1 MKAKRLNLFGLSV
14 LSLVLLVSFVSAAI
28 TLTLASSP
36 STLTD
41 NQLSTNFNVSSNGL
55 VDFSLPSGTFTIEDS
70 DDRLVSLTITNTS
83 NMNNVEWA
91 TFQVDVTNIED
102 DFELGEFSNTT
113 TVNAVN
119 STNASE
125 TASRVVTIYFEN
137 TKVCE
142 YNDNGNLD
150 IKIDKI
156 DVESGYGEDEE
167 WFPLSEIQVEI
178 EVENNGNED
187 IDDIVLE
194 WGLFNV
200 ETGEWVIDDEESK
213 FNLKD
218 GDDNN
223 VKLNFKLE
231 DPDEFEDGDDY
242 VFYAWVTGEDDEFD
256 KNETCVSAKEDID
269 MVIESDFVVLDDIV
283 APSTV
288 QCGDEVQ
295 ISAELWNIG
304 EDDQDEV
311 SIVAYNKALGI
322 LSEVIEMGDV
332 DAFDNADSLLDL
344 IFEVPEDAEE
354 KVHNIVFTVYDEDND
369 VFENDYDDEESVY
382 TVFLKVEGGCGA
394 SSEDEGDASV
404 SASLESEAKAGEEL
418 VVKVTISN
426 TGDEAVTY
434 TLNAAGY
441 TSWASSASLNA
452 NTMSLAAGA
461 SGDVLVT
468 FQVGEDVEGEQSF
481 DIEVLSG
488 TTMVL
493 KQPVSVLIEAST
505 GFGFTGAAVRDNPYM
520 WGIGLINLI
529 LVIVIVVVA
538 IRLARK

>member
-1 MKAKRLNLFGLSV
+1 MKAKK
-14 LSLVLLVSFVSAAI
+14 LSLFSLSILSLILLVSFVSAAI

-36 STLTD
+36 AILTD
-41 NQLSTNFNVSSNGL
+41 SSRSTTFNVSSDSLAN
-55 VDFSLPSGTFTIEDS
+55 FSLPATAFTIVDS
-70 DDRLVSLTITNTS
+70 DDNVVSLIIASTS
-83 NMNNVEWA
+83 TLNDVTWA
-91 TFQVDVTNIED
+91 TFQVNVTNIAE

-113 TVNAVN
+113 TINAVN
-119 STNASE
+119 ATNVSE
-125 TASRVVTIYFEN
+125 TATRDVTISFEN

-142 YNDNGNLD
+142 YDDNGNLD
-150 IKIDKI
+150 IEIDKL
-156 DVESGYGEDEE
+156 DVESGYGENEE
-167 WFPLSEIQVEI
+167 WFPLSEIKVEI
-178 EVENNGNED
+178 EVENSGSED
-187 IDDIVLE
+187 IDDVIIE

-200 ETGEWVIDDEESK
+200 EMGEWVIDDEESK
-213 FNLKD
+213 FKLKD
-218 GDDNN
+218 GDKKT
-223 VKLNFKLE
+223 VKIEFKLE

-242 VFYAWVTGEDDEFD
+242 VFYAWATGEDEEFD
-256 KNETCVSAKEDID
+256 KNETCVSEKEDID
-269 MVIESDFVVLDDIV
+269 MILESDFVVLDNIV
-283 APSTV
+283 APTTV

-295 ISAELWNIG
+295 ISAEVWNIG

-322 LSEVIEMGDV
+322 LSEILEMGDI
-332 DAFDNADSLLDL
+332 DAFDDADTLLDL
-344 IFEVPEDAEE
+344 IFEVPNDAEE
-354 KVHNIVFTVYDEDND
+354 KVHNIVFTVYDDDND

-394 SSEDEGDASV
+394 SSGEDSDATV

-426 TGDEAVTY
+426 TGDDAVTY

-441 TSWASSASLNA
+441 TSWASSASLNT
-452 NTMSLAAGA
+452 NTLSLAAGA

-468 FQVGEDVEGEQSF
+468 FQVGEEVEGEQSF

-488 TTMVL
+488 NEMVL
-493 KQPVSVLIEAST
+493 KQPVSVLIEKST
-505 GFGFTGAAVRDNPYM
+505 SLGFTGAAIRDNPYM

-529 LVIVIVVVA
+529 LVIVIVIVA